1 MSFRHVAVCSIALCL
16 AACGGTKLVKNAPP
30 PPSNQM
36 LAASA
41 DGPLA
46 ANLDWVIV
54 RNGPGTWARN
64 ADWDEYL
71 LHVRNTSD
79 RPLHITAVTVT
90 DSLGHRAEP
99 LSKRKTLVKASKQ
112 TVRRYRDSDIK
123 VKAGRGGGTLI
134 ASGVGATTL
143 GVGAAYAEAAG
154 ALMGGSASS
163 GAGAVAGGLLI
174 GGPVLVGLG
183 VVRIVRNAKV
193 DNRIQARHSPLPL
206 DVPAG
211 AEASL
216 DVFFPISPSPAQLEL
231 AYDDG
236 SGVRSLVLD
245 TQQSLA
251 GLHLPAPDEPTA
263 PIATAGTPQSTA
275 APVP

>member
-30 PPSNQM
+30 PPANQV
-36 LAASA
+36 LATSEA
-41 DGPLA
+41 GPLA
-46 ANLDWVIV
+46 ARLDWVIV

-79 RPLHITAVTVT
+79 RPLLITTVAVT

-134 ASGVGATTL
+134 ASGMGATTL

-154 ALMGGSASS
+154 ALMGGGGAS

-183 VVRIVRNAKV
+183 VVRVVRNAKV
-193 DNRIQARHSPLPL
+193 DNRIQARHSTLPL
-206 DVPAG
+206 EVPAG
-211 AEASL
+211 ADAAL
-216 DVFFPISPSPAQLEL
+216 DVFFPISPSPAKLEL
-231 AYDDG
+231 SYDDG
-236 SGVRSLVLD
+236 SGVQSLVLD
-245 TQQSLA
+245 TQSLA
-251 GLHLPAPDEPTA
+251 GLHLPAPSEPTA